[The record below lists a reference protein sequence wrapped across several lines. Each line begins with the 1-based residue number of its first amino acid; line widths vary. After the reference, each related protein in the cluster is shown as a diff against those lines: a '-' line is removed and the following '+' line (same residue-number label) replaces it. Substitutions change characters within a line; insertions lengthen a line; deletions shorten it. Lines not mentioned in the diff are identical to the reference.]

1 MKKGL
6 IIAAAVLLALL
17 AAAGVMIQR
26 QQKEDSPPVR
36 IIEDTADKTP
46 SSDNNDAL
54 LNAQNAQI
62 EEQRARIKALED
74 ALAQHEF
81 DYAALKAE
89 RDRLKRQSADIE
101 EQNRVLRGRNNTL
114 RDDYDT
120 LKRDSGKELADL
132 RAQID
137 DLDQKLSEQESE
149 HIALLA
155 QIEEYKAQQAAQVE
169 EAERAQAAERAQLAE
184 SAQLAEPA
192 EQAQATESVQ
202 VAEAAECVQAAK
214 PAQANL
220 PGQSRNIVGLKI
232 GGSDIDLE
240 ATIALMPHWFLI
252 ADLAA
257 VETPDDFVEEEFPGL
272 TAKHAFL
279 YTALLGTGFN
289 WRFNS
294 LQPQPNF
301 YISTMIGPAWYVYN
315 NDTGSDLYKTYSGGD
330 DYKTYLLWRTSIGFD
345 MILYKNLQF
354 TTDLSFDYMKDY
366 FFTPHLTVG
375 LQWSF
380 SSSWALFGKK

>member
-6 IIAAAVLLALL
+6 IIAAVVLIALL

-36 IIEDTADKTP
+36 IIEDTEDRSI
-46 SSDNNDAL
+46 SSANDAL
-54 LNAQNAQI
+54 LNAQNADI

-74 ALAQHEF
+74 ALTQHEF

-120 LKRDSGKELADL
+120 LKRDSDKELADL

-155 QIEEYKAQQAAQVE
+155 QIEEYKAQQAAD
-169 EAERAQAAERAQLAE
+169 QAALAE
-184 SAQLAEPA
+184 ANTAPSTRT
-192 EQAQATESVQ
+192 TEEGETVSTF
-202 VAEAAECVQAAK
+202 K
-214 PAQANL
+214 TTPR
-220 PGQSRNIVGLKI
+220 GQSRNIVGLKI

-315 NDTGSDLYKTYSGGD
+315 NDTGGDLYKAYSGGD

-345 MILYKNLQF
+345 MTLYKNLQF